1 MWAASKAAVIGY
13 VHLKNEWG
21 KGSSRWE
28 RKKHRGKKKKVTE
41 RGRGKRGKK
50 KRAGKAK
57 RATNLKKKKRKAKE

>member
-28 RKKHRGKKKKVTE
+28 RKKHRGKKKVTE

-50 KRAGKAK
+50 KKSREGKK
-57 RATNLKKKKRKAKE
+57 SYKFRKEKKKS

>member
-28 RKKHRGKKKKVTE
+28 RKKHRGEKKVTE

>member
-28 RKKHRGKKKKVTE
+28 RKKHRGKKKVTE

-50 KRAGKAK
+50 KSREGKK
-57 RATNLKKKKRKAKE
+57 SYKFKKEKKKS